1 MTEHVRMHYIKQQIE
16 RGLMASNAL
25 QDIHV
30 MSLQASYDPGQPLYF
45 WQLFSLLGQA
55 RIEKLVR
62 SFYTKVFNDTENA
75 WFREPFSNVGGL
87 QHHTDTQSAM
97 WIDTMGGG
105 SYYHG
110 GDFRLQFHH
119 QHNALSIMTL
129 EGATRWLYHMRITL
143 NECVLFSLEDC
154 QKENII
160 FPEVRDYFEF
170 KCKQSLKDFINF

>member
-55 RIEKLVR
+55 RIEKPVR

-75 WFREPFSNVGGL
+75 WFRDHRHAVRYV
-87 QHHTDTQSAM
+87 DR
-97 WIDTMGGG
+97 
-105 SYYHG
+105 YHG
-110 GDFRLQFHH
+110 RRVILPISSS
-119 QHNALSIMTL
+119 A
-129 EGATRWLYHMRITL
+129 
-143 NECVLFSLEDC
+143 
-154 QKENII
+154 
-160 FPEVRDYFEF
+160 
-170 KCKQSLKDFINF
+170 